1 MNKNSNINILEEIK
15 NTNDNKNA
23 KITAR
28 KI

>member
-15 NTNDNKNA
+15 NTNDNKYA
-23 KITAR
+23 EITAR

>member
-15 NTNDNKNA
+15 NTNDNKYA
-23 KITAR
+23 EITVR